1 MPKLTITTS
10 IDLPD
15 DEFERAAV
23 VSKAQPLLGQ
33 IVGWL
38 KEHEVTGAVTHSFD
52 GRSAPRK
59 QANGGGAEPSANAV
73 VADKLR
79 VTSSDAGHG

>member
-33 IVGWL
+33 IGGWL
-38 KEHEVTGAVTHSFD
+38 KEHEVMGAVTHSFD

-59 QANGGGAEPSANAV
+59 QANGAGDVREA
-73 VADKLR
+73 
-79 VTSSDAGHG
+79 SSELGHG